1 MATMKAA
8 RWHEAN
14 DIRVEDVQIPSP
26 NDNQVKIAVKFTG
39 ICGSDLHKYTHGP
52 QLIPVDKP
60 YSLNGHQ
67 KTTTLRHKFAG
78 VVEEVGKD
86 VKNIK
91 KGDRVT
97 VEPIFR
103 NPESPFITK
112 GEYNLS
118 EPLGFVGL
126 TSNGAFAKYVV
137 VEEYM
142 VHKMPDNMTFEQG
155 AIVEPAAVAAYA
167 VRRSGMKMGDTV
179 LIGGAGPIGL
189 LTAQVALASGA
200 SEIFITDIS
209 EKRLKKAKEI
219 GATHTFNAKDKDIPE
234 KIKKITGNGVDVF
247 IDAAGVQASFDTGI
261 NSLRNGGTAV
271 LVAPFMNKV
280 EHDALDQAMRELTVK
295 GIIGYRN
302 IFPEV
307 IALIN
312 SGRLPVEKL
321 ITSVISLDEIVEKGF
336 KALVSDPSEVKILV
350 DINRLLLSF

>member
-8 RWHEAN
+8 RWYAAK
-14 DIRVEDVQIPSP
+14 DIRVEEAKIPTP
-26 NDNQVKIAVKFTG
+26 NDNQVKIEVKFTG
-39 ICGSDLHKYTHGP
+39 ICGSDLHEYTHGP

-60 YSLNGHQ
+60 YPLNGHQ
-67 KTTTLRHKFAG
+67 GTTTLGHEFSG
-78 VVEEVGKD
+78 VVEAVGKN
-86 VKNIK
+86 VTNVK

-103 NPESPFITK
+103 NPESPFITT

-126 TSNGAFAKYVV
+126 TSNGGFAKYTV
-137 VEEYM
+137 VEDYM
-142 VHKMPDNMTFEQG
+142 VHKMPDKMTFEQG

-167 VRRSGMKMGDTV
+167 IHQSGMKMGDTV
-179 LIGGAGPIGL
+179 LITGAGPIGL
-189 LTAQVALASGA
+189 LTVQVAVATGA
-200 SEIFITDIS
+200 SQIFVSDIS
-209 EKRLKKAKEI
+209 ENRLKKAKEV
-219 GATHTFNAKDKDIPE
+219 GATHTFDARDKDIPQRIKE
-234 KIKKITGNGVDVF
+234 KTGYGVDVF

-271 LVAPFMNKV
+271 IVALFAKEVTHN
-280 EHDALDQAMRELTVK
+280 ALNHTLRELTIK
-295 GIIGYRN
+295 GTAAYRN
-302 IFPEV
+302 IFPQT

-336 KALVSDPSEVKILV
+336 EALVNDPSEVKVLV
-350 DINRLLLSF
+350 DISR

>member
-8 RWHEAN
+8 RWYAAK
-14 DIRVEDVQIPSP
+14 DIRVEEAKIPTP
-26 NDNQVKIAVKFTG
+26 NDNQVKIEVKFTG
-39 ICGSDLHKYTHGP
+39 ICGSDLHEYTHGP

-60 YSLNGHQ
+60 YPLNGHQ
-67 KTTTLRHKFAG
+67 GTTTLGHEFSG
-78 VVEEVGKD
+78 VVEAVGKN
-86 VKNIK
+86 VTNVK

-103 NPESPFITK
+103 NPESPFITT

-126 TSNGAFAKYVV
+126 TSNGGFAKYTV
-137 VEEYM
+137 VEDYM
-142 VHKMPDNMTFEQG
+142 VHKMPDKMTFEQG

-167 VRRSGMKMGDTV
+167 IHQSGMKMGDTV
-179 LIGGAGPIGL
+179 LITGAGPIGL
-189 LTAQVALASGA
+189 LTVQVAVATGA
-200 SEIFITDIS
+200 SQIFVSDIS
-209 EKRLKKAKEI
+209 ENRLKKAKEV
-219 GATHTFNAKDKDIPE
+219 GATHTFDARDKDIPQ
-234 KIKKITGNGVDVF
+234 KIKELTGYGVDVF

-271 LVAPFMNKV
+271 IVALFAKEVTHN
-280 EHDALDQAMRELTVK
+280 ALNHTLRELTIK
-295 GIIGYRN
+295 GTAAYRN
-302 IFPEV
+302 IFPQT

-336 KALVSDPSEVKILV
+336 EALVNDPSEVKVLV
-350 DINRLLLSF
+350 DISR

>member
-1 MATMKAA
+1 MKVMKAA
-8 RWHEAN
+8 RWHAAK
-14 DIRVEDVQIPSP
+14 DIRVEDTPIPSP

-39 ICGSDLHKYTHGP
+39 ICGSDLHEYTHGP

-67 KTTTLRHKFAG
+67 GTTTLGHEFSG
-78 VVEEVGKD
+78 VVEEVGKN

-103 NPESPFITK
+103 NPESPFVTT

-126 TSNGAFAKYVV
+126 TSNGGFAKYVV
-137 VEEYM
+137 VEDYM
-142 VHKMPDNMTFEQG
+142 VHKMPDKMTFEQG

-167 VRRSGMKMGDTV
+167 IHQSGMKMGDTI
-179 LIGGAGPIGL
+179 LITGAGPIGL
-189 LTAQVALASGA
+189 LTVQVAVAMGA
-200 SEIFITDIS
+200 SQIFVTDIS
-209 EKRLKKAKEI
+209 ENRLKKAKEV
-219 GATHTFNAKDKDIPE
+219 GATHTFDARDKDIP
-234 KIKKITGNGVDVF
+234 KNIKELTGYGVDVF

-271 LVAPFMNKV
+271 LVALFAKEV
-280 EHDALDQAMRELTVK
+280 VHDALNHTLRELTIK
-295 GIIGYRN
+295 GTAAYRN
-302 IFPEV
+302 IFPQT

-336 KALVSDPSEVKILV
+336 EALTKDPSEVKILV
-350 DINRLLLSF
+350 DISR